1 MKKIIS
7 FVLAALML
15 VSAVPAA
22 LATNDYT
29 QGTQVVYT
37 ATGSESYT
45 ITVPALL
52 TPGSN
57 GTVTLQGTWAENR
70 TINVTAESTVTLT
83 NSIKAE
89 DKKVLDVTFDG
100 ISEAGSNTGS
110 QTFTESVSVADIE
123 NALFGTWSG
132 KFNYNVDIVSSRAKF
147 GEHYVRTY
155 NLSGEYSDDIVGGR
169 YYADGSAIMD
179 NADGSQQIL
188 PPGFVTFPT
197 EYEIVDALNGIVY
210 VVSEDGNTIKGYYQG
225 DDTLL
230 VTFQL
235 ESTIPAPTL
244 ITFTIEDTEYQA
256 EEGMTWGEWIGSEYH
271 YDQDEFE
278 IIIENGV
285 PKNLGERIYD
295 ETKSWVSAD
304 DKIIDGKNYQV
315 GLAF

>member
-1 MKKIIS
+1 MKKFIS
-7 FVLAALML
+7 LLLAALLL
-15 VSAVPAA
+15 VSAVPIA

-29 QGTQVVYT
+29 QGTQVIYT
-37 ATGSESYT
+37 ANGSESYT

-52 TPGSN
+52 APGSN
-57 GTVTLQGTWAENR
+57 GTVTLNGTWAENR
-70 TINVTAESTVTLT
+70 TITVTAEPTVTLT
-83 NSIKAE
+83 NSIKA
-89 DKKVLDVTFDG
+89 DDQKVLDVTFAG

-110 QTFTESVSVADIE
+110 QTFTESVSVADIT
-123 NALFGTWSG
+123 NALFGTWNG
-132 KFNYNVDIVSSRAKF
+132 KFNYNVEIVGSRAKF
-147 GEHYVRTY
+147 GEHYVTTY
-155 NLSGEYSDDIVGGR
+155 HLEGEYDDIVGGR
-169 YYADGSAIMD
+169 YFADGSAIMD
-179 NADGSQQIL
+179 IADGSQQTL
-188 PPGFVTFPT
+188 PAGFVTFPT
-197 EYEIVDALNGIVY
+197 EYEIVDSLNGIVY
-210 VVSEDGNTIKGYYQG
+210 VISEDGNIINGYYQG

-304 DKIIDGKNYQV
+304 DEIIDGKNYQI
-315 GLAF
+315 GLSF

>member
-1 MKKIIS
+1 MKK
-7 FVLAALML
+7 VLSLLL
-15 VSAVPAA
+15 VGIMVVSMIPTA
-22 LATNDYT
+22 LATTDYSN
-29 QGTQVVYT
+29 GTQVVYT

-70 TINVTAESTVTLT
+70 TITVTADPTVTLT

-89 DKKVLDVTFDG
+89 DQKVLDVTFAG

-123 NALFGTWSG
+123 SALFGTWSG

-155 NLSGEYSDDIVGGR
+155 NMSGEYSDDIVGGR

-197 EYEIVDALNGIVY
+197 EYEIIDALNGIVY
-210 VVSEDGNTIKGYYQG
+210 VISEDGNTINGYYQG
-225 DDTLL
+225 DGTLI

-235 ESTIPAPTL
+235 ESTILTPAL
-244 ITFTIEDTEYQA
+244 ITFTIDGINYQA
-256 EEGMTWGEWIGSEYH
+256 EEGMTWREWCNSEY
-271 YDQDEFE
+271 DTLGLDIDSDNQVTIGVCMVENVTGDDE
-278 IIIENGV
+278 I
-285 PKNLGERIYD
+285 
-295 ETKSWVSAD
+295 T
-304 DKIIDGKNYQV
+304 GKQYHIV
-315 GLAF
+315 EM